1 METTHTRKLCQVLQ
15 MLERK
20 CVALLVSNAVGYGA
34 VNCAIIYHQV
44 LKAMTSNVSVDYTA
58 ADMDTFLHVP

>member
-1 METTHTRKLCQVLQ
+1 MSSLTDV
-15 MLERK
+15 ERK
-20 CVALLVSNAVGYGA
+20 CVALLVSNAIGYGA

-44 LKAMTSNVSVDYTA
+44 LKAMTSNVSVDCTD